1 MEAVEVAVA
10 QREAAAVLRAH
21 EETQEQRI
29 LQANL
34 QPPRVGQPELVQA
47 PGEEAE
53 AQREAERP
61 QPVEAHVG
69 AECN

>member
-1 MEAVEVAVA
+1 VAVVAVEVA
-10 QREAAAVLRAH
+10 AVPRAH
-21 EETQEQRI
+21 EETQEQQI
-29 LQANL
+29 LQGNL

-47 PGEEAE
+47 PVVEAE